1 MCMYSTVYISYI
13 VYRVVR
19 FVCTYTTEH
28 TELASTFFVSP
39 DLTLKCYLLPLA
51 CVWYTHVRSL
61 AHIHKWQRNY
71 QYIHSIFKRIAWIL
85 VASICLVVLLCV
97 WLRSHTVDYCPLLTF
112 CMPLIEER
120 TFLLT
125 SGANLWSECCLPVF
139 GLDLWQNNGGE
150 RHKRNGK
157 RKVKRAPTA
166 SALAYRYT
174 EPPTATMHS
183 HILPLAFLAFSLPH
197 RPLAGPAMCACL
209 YVCVCM
215 QLRYFGHFFN
225 KKKTIVCV
233 GIYLNTICVV
243 IYIQNWNEWMNEWNL
258 NEAVSRR
265 VYDRSIDNAQHS
277 YDVWKGLQ
285 RLQSICSFY
294 ILSESMR
301 LMRTTFR

>member
-1 MCMYSTVYISYI
+1 MCKCVCTLYSVHI

-71 QYIHSIFKRIAWIL
+71 QYIHSIFRRIAWIL

-97 WLRSHTVDYCPLLTF
+97 WLRSHTVDYCPLLTL

-197 RPLAGPAMCACL
+197 RPLAGWAMCACL

-225 KKKTIVCV
+225 KKKQLYVWAFIWTQYVLLFTFKIEM
-233 GIYLNTICVV
+233 
-243 IYIQNWNEWMNEWNL
+243 NEWMNGIWMKRYRDE
-258 NEAVSRR
+258 
-265 VYDRSIDNAQHS
+265 YMIDRLIMRNIHTM
-277 YDVWKGLQ
+277 YGKG
-285 RLQSICSFY
+285 CSDCNRFVPF
-294 ILSESMR
+294 I
-301 LMRTTFR
+301 FCPNQCV